1 MMIMSTGKVGTPTST
16 VFRIKKAQKIPCD
29 CARCRHSENRNGSYF
44 TVCISVCI
52 RRKGPNVNGIGPLSR
67 RRSRVRKTSRIGR
80 KTTTKSQRKG
90 VDLMLYKEML
100 LIGEDYDYFIEMDP
114 AGNGIRFMRV
124 GDDDI
129 RKWVAAIIDTGDGF
143 TLAMLSEQGVVMKK
157 LDPKGLCRVKANYRE
172 LLLTG
177 FTGGQTIYDHV
188 FIINYTGID
197 SEGVT
202 ICYCDDDTIY
212 TIAICETEQ
221 NRLRFRCA

>member
-1 MMIMSTGKVGTPTST
+1 
-16 VFRIKKAQKIPCD
+16 
-29 CARCRHSENRNGSYF
+29 
-44 TVCISVCI
+44 
-52 RRKGPNVNGIGPLSR
+52 
-67 RRSRVRKTSRIGR
+67 
-80 KTTTKSQRKG
+80 
-90 VDLMLYKEML
+90 MLYKEML

-114 AGNGIRFMRV
+114 AGN
-124 GDDDI
+124 
-129 RKWVAAIIDTGDGF
+129 GF

-188 FIINYTGID
+188 FIINYTGKD

-202 ICYCDDDTIY
+202 ISYCDDDTIC

-221 NRLRFRCA
+221 NRLRFRCV

>member
-1 MMIMSTGKVGTPTST
+1 
-16 VFRIKKAQKIPCD
+16 
-29 CARCRHSENRNGSYF
+29 
-44 TVCISVCI
+44 
-52 RRKGPNVNGIGPLSR
+52 VNGIGPLNR
-67 RRSRVRKTSRIGR
+67 RRSRARKTNRIKR
-80 KTTTKSQRKG
+80 KTTAKTKNQRNG

-143 TLAMLSEQGVVMKK
+143 TLAMLSEQGIVMKK